1 MSGIEDALRDL
12 TRDERAWVQVG
23 TVVERVAHSS
33 WGVALRVRVQPRGVV
48 VVVRPLYLGADVLT
62 PFEVDSEVVLLC
74 PGGDLNRAIALGQP
88 ASSPVKEP
96 SDYDHTI
103 VLVRREA
110 TVRTSDAAPVEPV
123 VTGEIVSPLS
133 SLAAAVGK
141 LGTAVNG
148 LVPGTLTPQELAD
161 IADFVVSAEAGAY
174 KSPALN
180 AEKRVLA

>member
-1 MSGIEDALRDL
+1 MHGTEDLLREL
-12 TRDERAWVQVG
+12 TRDEREWLQVG
-23 TVVERVAHSS
+23 TVLERVAHPS
-33 WGVALRVRVQPRGVV
+33 WGVALRVRVQPRGAVV
-48 VVVRPLYLGADVLT
+48 VARPLYTGGDILT
-62 PFEVDSEVVLLC
+62 PYEVDSEVLLLC
-74 PGGDLNRAIALGQP
+74 PGGDINRAIALGQP

-133 SLAAAVGK
+133 SLATAVGK
-141 LGTAVNG
+141 LGTAVNS

-161 IADFVVSAEAGAY
+161 IAAFVVSAEAGAY

>member
-96 SDYDHTI
+96 SDYAHDE
-103 VLVRREA
+103 VLIRRET
-110 TVRTSDAAPVEPV
+110 TVRTADTAPVEPV
-123 VTGEIVSPLS
+123 VTGEIVGPLVDV
-133 SLAAAVGK
+133 ATAVGK
-141 LGTAVNG
+141 LATAVNI
-148 LVPGTLTPQELAD
+148 LAPGTLSTEE
-161 IADFVVSAEAGAY
+161 IAAVAVLVTAGNAGAY

-180 AEKRVLA
+180 AEKRVIA